1 VTKDEIHA
9 AMKAAAD
16 GPMKGVIYFLDE
28 PLVSCDIVGNS
39 HSSIYDSELTK
50 VLGGNLVKV
59 IAWYDNE
66 YGYSSRLADLVTRM
80 G

>member
-1 VTKDEIHA
+1 
-9 AMKAAAD
+9 MKAAAN
-16 GPMKGVIYFLDE
+16 GPMKGVLQYLDE
-28 PLVSCDIVGNS
+28 PLVSCDIVGNT
-39 HSSIYDSELTK
+39 HSSVYDSELTK

-66 YGYSSRLADLVTRM
+66 YGYSCRLADLVVKM